1 MVCCFHTV
9 TEVWQVLQGRLPGR
23 TAREQVTVFDSV
35 GFALEDYSALR
46 FMRDCA
52 RRLGVGQS
60 LSLIP
65 ELADPKDLFAS
76 IRPLP
81 QANAPNILVTAAK
94 PSATAMARA

>member
-1 MVCCFHTV
+1 M
-9 TEVWQVLQGRLPGR
+9 WQVLQGQSPGR
-23 TAREQVTVFDSV
+23 TAHEQVTVFDSV

-52 RRLGVGQS
+52 RRLGVGRN

-81 QANAPNILVTAAK
+81 QASVPGLLATAAT
-94 PSATAMARA
+94 PSATVMARA